1 LLNSEALENAL
12 HRQGLSNQDKALLC
26 LALEPVA
33 PRPLGDI
40 RQIGVAAGWA
50 VAKTANLSAYLGRA
64 KGLAIAVEGSWK
76 LTQEGKR
83 HVAMLASIPGAQ
95 GPTPLTQSLRALL
108 TEIKSDNTRAFVEEA
123 IRAAENGLW
132 RSAVVLSWVGAV
144 AVLYDHVIDKRLV
157 DFNTETIRRN
167 PKWKAA
173 VTNDDLS
180 RMEEFEFLQVLA
192 ALTPSVIGKNVK
204 QELEG
209 CLKLRNGCG
218 HPNSLRIADA
228 RVAAH
233 IESLMLNVFEKF

>member
-1 LLNSEALENAL
+1 MLNSEALENAL

-33 PRPLGDI
+33 PRPLGEI
-40 RQIGVAAGWA
+40 RQIGVAAGWT
-50 VAKTANLSAYLGRA
+50 VAKTANLSVYLGRA
-64 KGLAIAVEGSWK
+64 KGLAIVVEGGWK

-95 GPTPLTQSLRALL
+95 GPTPLTQSVRAHL
-108 TEIKSDNTRAFVEEA
+108 TEIKSDNARAFVEEA
-123 IRAAENGLW
+123 IRAAETGLW
-132 RSAVVLSWVGAV
+132 RSAVVLAWVGAV
-144 AVLYDHVIDKRLV
+144 AVLYDHVVAKRLV
-157 DFNTETIRRN
+157 DFNTETLRRN
-167 PKWKAA
+167 PKWKTA

-218 HPNSLRIADA
+218 HPNSLRIADV

-233 IESLMLNVFEKF
+233 IETLMLNVFERF